1 MAKINKRKAALIERV
16 QQVKDES
23 IIAALEHTL
32 DRPRRYA
39 MNKDQLM
46 QLVTGLERFLSGE
59 PISSINIEATEVD
72 LGKPNAAA
80 SKAETSKAEK
90 LGASKPKTAKKKAGK
105 PKANTPSAG
114 KLKAKSKGAKQA

>member
-16 QQVKDES
+16 QQVKDER

-59 PISSINIEATEVD
+59 PISSINIEATEVYP
-72 LGKPNAAA
+72 GKPKA
-80 SKAETSKAEK
+80 STSKDGTAKAEK
-90 LGASKPKTAKKKAGK
+90 PGASKPKNVKKKAGK
-105 PKANTPSAG
+105 
-114 KLKAKSKGAKQA
+114 LKADTSSVAKAQIRSKGANRT

>member
-23 IIAALEHTL
+23 VIAALEHTL
-32 DRPRRYA
+32 DRPKRYA

-59 PISSINIEATEVD
+59 PLSSINIEATEIERV
-72 LGKPNAAA
+72 
-80 SKAETSKAEK
+80 
-90 LGASKPKTAKKKAGK
+90 KPKAKKPEAAKPRIVAPKTEKPKAK
-105 PKANTPSAG
+105 KAKANTPIAG
-114 KLKAKSKGAKQA
+114 KAKARSKGAKRT

>member
-1 MAKINKRKAALIERV
+1 MAKINERKAALIERV

-72 LGKPNAAA
+72 P
-80 SKAETSKAEK
+80 
-90 LGASKPKTAKKKAGK
+90 GK
-105 PKANTPSAG
+105 PKASMPKAG
-114 KLKAKSKGAKQA
+114 AAKAKKPKAKLKGAKRA